1 MLASAYAPARWIDVE
16 ASKVLPNV
24 IGITGTAA
32 ANTTTDFD
40 TLISDDNL
48 IRGIE
53 FGADHCLFG
62 DTITI
67 KVIDKDAVYSPANT
81 VLSTPVSGYVIL
93 ADTNIQSAYDAL
105 VPKKILGGLYVRVS
119 YTSTALLVA
128 VNIGVNFLFV
138 KVLV

>member
-1 MLASAYAPARWIDVE
+1 MVGSTYAPEKWIDVE

-24 IGITGTAA
+24 IGIAGTAA

-40 TLISDDNL
+40 TLIANDSI

-53 FGADHCLFG
+53 FGAKACLFG
-62 DTITI
+62 DSVTI
-67 KVIDKDAVYSPANT
+67 KVIDKDAVYAPANT
-81 VLSTPVSGYVIL
+81 VLALPVSAYTIL
-93 ADTNIQSAYDAL
+93 ADATFEAAYTAQ

-119 YTSTALLVA
+119 YTATSLLTA
-128 VNIGVNFLFV
+128 VNVGVNFLFI